1 MYIVEYNRNVNKKEI
16 KGLRRNL
23 RNNMTPAEVALW
35 LKLKAGQLD
44 GSAWRRQFSVGNF
57 ILDFYCPKCKLCVE
71 LDGDEHFT
79 MQGDTRDLERTE
91 FLNSYGI
98 RVLRFE
104 NNDVWNNIEGVLD
117 VIRREMTK

>member
-1 MYIVEYNRNVNKKEI
+1 MEYNRNVNKKEI

-35 LKLKAGQLD
+35 LKLKAGKLD
-44 GSAWRRQFSVGNF
+44 DYAWRRQFSVGNF

-71 LDGDEHFT
+71 LDGNDHFT

-91 FLNSYGI
+91 FLNSCGI

-117 VIRREMTK
+117 VIRKEIAK

>member
-1 MYIVEYNRNVNKKEI
+1 
-16 KGLRRNL
+16 
-23 RNNMTPAEVALW
+23 
-35 LKLKAGQLD
+35 
-44 GSAWRRQFSVGNF
+44 
-57 ILDFYCPKCKLCVE
+57 VE

-79 MQGDTRDLERTE
+79 MQGDTHDLGRTE

-117 VIRREMTK
+117 VIRREMAK